1 MFIVVS
7 ILLINSPLF
16 NVKKIEVLP
25 YFSAISD
32 DYAELKEVNA
42 QGIPTRYEKT
52 ITKHQESN
60 GYIVIPDGS
69 GAILDFNNN
78 RQYASN
84 YEQRIYGND
93 LAKSSKIMENK
104 NTKISFGVYGMK
116 IDDDNSSK
124 GMINIVENGA
134 ECCSIVATMN
144 QEGNANGYNQT
155 FYRAYFRETDVYRFE
170 SLSGL
175 SDIQT
180 WTNEFN
186 DSSISLLIKPLQ
198 DGSTYVDMA
207 KEYQQ
212 YLVNNKKLNE
222 KDSTN
227 NVALN
232 LSLIGGYLE
241 QKNILGIKYSKVRNY
256 LN

>member
-1 MFIVVS
+1 
-7 ILLINSPLF
+7 
-16 NVKKIEVLP
+16 
-25 YFSAISD
+25 
-32 DYAELKEVNA
+32 
-42 QGIPTRYEKT
+42 
-52 ITKHQESN
+52 
-60 GYIVIPDGS
+60 
-69 GAILDFNNN
+69 
-78 RQYASN
+78 
-84 YEQRIYGND
+84 
-93 LAKSSKIMENK
+93 
-104 NTKISFGVYGMK
+104 
-116 IDDDNSSK
+116 
-124 GMINIVENGA
+124 
-134 ECCSIVATMN
+134 MN

-241 QKNILGIKYSKVRNY
+241 QKNILGIKYEKVQSLTTSEQLKELALKLKNDGINNLNVIYQGFYNDGLYSKYNGKTNFNNVITSKKHTTTELENQKWIIDLSNINMSCY
-256 LN
+256 IEVWIGTNETTGGAQSKGTCVKIKSLHIE